1 MIEVKNL
8 TKRYGKFTAL
18 EGLSMKAEPG
28 SIYGLVGYNGAG
40 KTTLLKCAI
49 GMFRPEAGKVLV
61 EGEEVFDNAEMKRK
75 MFFIPD
81 ELFFLPQATMER
93 MAAFYKGF
101 YPHWNGQT
109 FEKIAKLF
117 QLDTKARING
127 FSKGMQRQAA
137 IILGLATN
145 PKYLLLD
152 EFFDGLDPV
161 MRNLARQLLLE
172 AIAGNGTTVLISSHN
187 LRELEDLCDH
197 IGVINSKHIVYDSSI
212 EALRNSRRQYRVVLA
227 EGTGPDAFESVDCT
241 KFKLS
246 GRIATF
252 IARGSEEETDRALA
266 QLQPV
271 FVEKLPMTLE
281 EIFLDE
287 MEVGEYDFTGIFEQ
301 AN

>member
-1 MIEVKNL
+1 MIEAKNL
-8 TKRYGKFTAL
+8 TKRYGKFIAL
-18 EGLSMKAEPG
+18 QSLSLKAEPG

-40 KTTLLKCAI
+40 KTTLLKCMI
-49 GMFRPEAGKVLV
+49 GMYRPEEGKVLV
-61 EGEEVFDNAEMKRK
+61 EGEDVYDNAEMKRS

-93 MAAFYKGF
+93 MAAFYRGF
-101 YPHWNGQT
+101 YPNWNGQT
-109 FEKIAKLF
+109 FEKLTKLF
-117 QLDTKARING
+117 KLDPKARVQG

-137 IILGLATN
+137 FILGLSTG

-152 EFFDGLDPV
+152 EVFDGLDPI
-161 MRNLARQLLLE
+161 MRNLVRQLLLE
-172 AIAGNGTTVLISSHN
+172 AIAGSGITVVVSSHN

-197 IGVINSKHIVYDSSI
+197 IGVINSRHIVYDNSI
-212 EALRNSRRQYRVVLA
+212 EALRNSRRQYRVVLSD
-227 EGTGPDAFESVDCT
+227 GTPAGALDALDCT
-241 KFKLS
+241 KLRVS
-246 GRIATF
+246 GKVATF
-252 IARGSEEETDRALA
+252 IARGGEEETDRALA
-266 QLQPV
+266 QLSPL

>member
-8 TKRYGKFTAL
+8 AKRYGAFTAL
-18 EGLSMKAEPG
+18 QGLSLKAGPG

-49 GMFRPEAGKVLV
+49 GMFKPEEGRVLV
-61 EGEEVFDNAEMKRK
+61 EGEDVFDNAEIKRK

-81 ELFFLPQATMER
+81 ELFFLPQASLLR
-93 MAAFYKGF
+93 MARFYSGF
-101 YPHWNGQT
+101 YPNWSEAT
-109 FEKIAKLF
+109 FEKLVELFKL
-117 QLDTKARING
+117 DPKARING

-137 IILGLATN
+137 IILGLSTH

-152 EFFDGLDPV
+152 EIFDGLDPV
-161 MRNLARQLLLE
+161 MRNLSRQLLLE
-172 AIAGNGTTVLISSHN
+172 AIAGYGTTVIISSHN

-212 EALRNSRRQYRVVLA
+212 EDLRSSRRQYRVVLA
-227 EGTGPDAFESVDCT
+227 GPASPEAFEAMGCT
-241 KFKLS
+241 KLKID

-252 IARGSEEETDRALA
+252 VARGPEGDTDSALA
-266 QLQPV
+266 AMSPV

-287 MEVGEYDFTGIFEQ
+287 MEVGEYDFSGIFEQ

>member
-1 MIEVKNL
+1 MIEVRNL

-18 EGLSMKAEPG
+18 QGLSMKAEPA

-40 KTTLLKCAI
+40 KTTLLKCMI
-49 GMFRPEAGKVLV
+49 GMFRPEEGCVLV
-61 EGEEVFDNAEMKRK
+61 EGENVFDNAAAKRT

-81 ELFFLPQATMER
+81 DLFFLPQATMER
-93 MAAFYKGF
+93 MAAFYRGF
-101 YPHWNGQT
+101 YPAWNGQT
-109 FEKIAKLF
+109 FEKLAKLF
-117 QLDTKARING
+117 GLDAKERING

-137 IILGLATN
+137 ITLGLATN

-152 EFFDGLDPV
+152 ELFDGLDPI
-161 MRNLARQLLLE
+161 MRNMARQLLLE
-172 AIAGNGTTVLISSHN
+172 AIGGSGTTVVISSHN

-197 IGVINSKHIVYDSSI
+197 IGVINSRHIVYDNSI
-212 EALRNSRRQYRVVLA
+212 EALRNSRRQYRVVLPEGAPA
-227 EGTGPDAFESVDCT
+227 EALDAVGCT
-241 KFKLS
+241 KLKIN

-252 IARGSEEETDRALA
+252 IARGTEEETDRALA
-266 QLQPV
+266 QVQPV

-287 MEVGEYDFTGIFEQ
+287 MEVGEYDFSGIFEQ

>member
-8 TKRYGKFTAL
+8 TKRYGRFTAL
-18 EGLSMKAEPG
+18 QELSLRAKPG

-40 KTTLLKCAI
+40 KTTLLKCMI
-49 GMFRPEAGKVLV
+49 GMFKPEEGRVLV
-61 EGEEVFDNAEMKRK
+61 EGENVYDNAAMKRT

-93 MAAFYKGF
+93 MAAFYRGF
-101 YPHWNGQT
+101 YPNWNGQT
-109 FEKIAKLF
+109 FEKLTKLF
-117 QLDTKARING
+117 KLDPKARIHG

-137 IILGLATN
+137 FILGLSTG

-152 EFFDGLDPV
+152 ELFDGLDPI
-161 MRNLARQLLLE
+161 MRNLVRQLLLE
-172 AIAGNGTTVLISSHN
+172 AIAECETTVVVSSHN

-197 IGVINSKHIVYDSSI
+197 IGVINSRHIVYDNSI

-227 EGTGPDAFESVDCT
+227 DGTPADALDALDCT
-241 KFKLS
+241 KLRLS
-246 GRIATF
+246 GKVATF
-252 IARGSEEETDRALA
+252 IARGSEEDTDRALA
-266 QLQPV
+266 ELGPV